1 MRLFARRAG
10 FSLSDHGICEAAH
23 ARGVGRGQRL
33 WTGPPIAQQHFLE
46 EKDWLKATRM
56 VNLWELT
63 KNRDLRGL
71 SGILSAQMV
80 IEWDFVGFIIHMVLF
95 QCLMEIS

>member
-10 FSLSDHGICEAAH
+10 FSLSDHGICEASH

-46 EKDWLKATRM
+46 EKDTLG
-56 VNLWELT
+56 NFL
-63 KNRDLRGL
+63 
-71 SGILSAQMV
+71 Q
-80 IEWDFVGFIIHMVLF
+80 
-95 QCLMEIS
+95 